1 MQLEKRQA
9 KLRARLTAQGV
20 EYVAGYGHQDK
31 KTAASGNRLSTRWA
45 ANVDGC
51 SAPAKV
57 VITKLTR
64 RLRLSL
70 LPAHPLI
77 PLRPLVA
84 PTTTAARA
92 LLPLPERTPQRQ
104 SRPKRR
110 GKRTHWLRSLRLK
123 SRHAQHRLGFHSGC
137 PTSWLKSKH
146 SSPHYLFIMLLHFIF

>member
-1 MQLEKRQA
+1 MLLGTATRIKR
-9 KLRARLTAQGV
+9 RLPV
-20 EYVAGYGHQDK
+20 
-31 KTAASGNRLSTRWA
+31 GNRLSTRWA
-45 ANVDGC
+45 ANVGGC

-77 PLRPLVA
+77 PLPGLLVA

-92 LLPLPERTPQRQ
+92 LLLLPEKTPQRQ